1 MDYSNLDKLLN
12 IILKHKYEWI
22 DRIVIPYHYTLSNGT
37 VIYYINVHLNKHIYD
52 MGIDVPQ
59 DKYKMFIDDF
69 EKATKT
75 SFKKLKFDIDDLFHS
90 QILSDR
96 VSQEIWFFIPLKN

>member
-1 MDYSNLDKLLN
+1 
-12 IILKHKYEWI
+12 
-22 DRIVIPYHYTLSNGT
+22 
-37 VIYYINVHLNKHIYD
+37 

-69 EKATKT
+69 ERSTKT
-75 SFKKLKFDIDDLFHS
+75 SFKKLKFEIDDLFHS

-96 VSQEIWFFIPLKN
+96 VSQEIWFFIPLND

>member
-22 DRIVIPYHYTLSNGT
+22 DRIDIPYHHTLSGGN
-37 VIYYINVHLNKHIYD
+37 VRYYIHVFLNKRIYD
-52 MGIDVPQ
+52 MGIDIPQ
-59 DKYKMFIDDF
+59 DKYKMSIDNF
-69 EKATKT
+69 ERFTKT

-96 VSQEIWFFIPLKN
+96 VSQEIWFFIPLND